1 MGHEKHNL
9 DTVEIRQGGVTLLL
23 GGNRGAIYL
32 TGWRGG
38 GLDRPRYF
46 IFGLMRHEK
55 DTWAGHS
62 DFPRTKVNYWPMR
75 KYHKEMFWPYNSSR
89 CHYKCR

>member
-1 MGHEKHNL
+1 MRHEKHNL
-9 DTVEIRQGGVTLLL
+9 NTVEIRPGGVTLLL
-23 GGNRGAIYL
+23 GVIEGQYTLIPAGAAA
-32 TGWRGG
+32 
-38 GLDRPRYF
+38 DRPRYF

-75 KYHKEMFWPYNSSR
+75 KYHKEMFWPYNYSI
-89 CHYKCR
+89 CHYKEG